1 MDLDDSAPR
10 ILLLHDKELSDIRN
24 LLEGLGFAF
33 VERMGG
39 PIDVDYRTR
48 WDLIVSSQKRLSFFT
63 SEEIEQDTRR
73 IAIIDNDSRTLRAM
87 LQRVGVDYIVAR
99 PVHAAA
105 IRLLVLHCIYKGP
118 ERRRQ
123 TRVTVG
129 AKIQLRSGLFKRDA
143 LLADISLHGCRLI
156 CDKPIKAGIKLK
168 LYFPAE
174 MGGGKGFMIPG
185 QAIRTA
191 KAGDGIKGHVVAGS
205 FRGLSP
211 AQGKLL
217 RKLFE
222 SYKNGPA
229 RLQPADSGAGL
240 KPPAVESK
248 QPTERRTA
256 PRKEF
261 EKHVVTLD
269 DEATRVLL
277 CRDISVGGM
286 RVEPNDSLVPGD
298 DLLVAVHIGARSE
311 PMVVNARVTRDDGEE
326 GLVLSFYDI
335 SRECENYLN
344 KMVGQLPDLANSDDA
359 DGSTKQNVIVSEIVE
374 RRAS

>member
-63 SEEIEQDTRR
+63 SEEIEQNTRR

-118 ERRRQ
+118 ERRRR

-156 CDKPIKAGIKLK
+156 CDRPIKAGVKLK

-191 KAGDGIKGHVVAGS
+191 KAGDGIKGHMVAGS

-222 SYKNGPA
+222 SYKSGPA
-229 RLQPADSGAGL
+229 RLQPADSSAGL

-261 EKHVVTLD
+261 EKHVVTVD

-277 CRDISVGGM
+277 CRDISIGGM

-311 PMVVNARVTRDDGEE
+311 PMVVNARVTRDDGEK

-344 KMVGQLPDLANSDDA
+344 KMVGQLPDLANSDNA
-359 DGSTKQNVIVSEIVE
+359 DGSTNQNVIVSEIVE

>member
-261 EKHVVTLD
+261 EKHVVTVD

-344 KMVGQLPDLANSDDA
+344 KMVGRLPDLANSDDA

>member
-1 MDLDDSAPR
+1 M
-10 ILLLHDKELSDIRN
+10 N
-24 LLEGLGFAF
+24 
-33 VERMGG
+33 
-39 PIDVDYRTR
+39 
-48 WDLIVSSQKRLSFFT
+48 
-63 SEEIEQDTRR
+63 
-73 IAIIDNDSRTLRAM
+73 
-87 LQRVGVDYIVAR
+87 RVYEV
-99 PVHAAA
+99 
-105 IRLLVLHCIYKGP
+105 
-118 ERRRQ
+118 
-123 TRVTVG
+123 
-129 AKIQLRSGLFKRDA
+129 F
-143 LLADISLHGCRLI
+143 
-156 CDKPIKAGIKLK
+156 
-168 LYFPAE
+168 
-174 MGGGKGFMIPG
+174 
-185 QAIRTA
+185 
-191 KAGDGIKGHVVAGS
+191 KGHVVAGS

-222 SYKNGPA
+222 SYKSGPA

-261 EKHVVTLD
+261 EKHVVTVD

-277 CRDISVGGM
+277 CRDISIGGM

-311 PMVVNARVTRDDGEE
+311 PMVVNARVTRDDGEK

-344 KMVGQLPDLANSDDA
+344 KMVGRLPDLANSDNA
-359 DGSTKQNVIVSEIVE
+359 DGSTNQNVIVSEIVE